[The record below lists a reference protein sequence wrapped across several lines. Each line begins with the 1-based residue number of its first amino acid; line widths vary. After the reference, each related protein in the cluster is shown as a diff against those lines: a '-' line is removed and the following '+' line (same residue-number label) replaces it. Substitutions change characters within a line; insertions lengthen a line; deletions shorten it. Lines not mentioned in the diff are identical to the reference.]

1 MRRRRPHVPPT
12 RRRPRMLAIVREPRE
27 GATAAERIALTVR
40 NSATL
45 TGKCACGATPDVEEL
60 APGVYRAVFRHED
73 DCPAVSPAAYRAV
86 AL

>member
-1 MRRRRPHVPPT
+1 MSRRRPHVPPT
-12 RRRPRMLAIVREPRE
+12 RWPRTLVLVPEPCE

-45 TGKCACGATPDVEEL
+45 TGRCACGATPDVEEL

-73 DCPAVSPAAYRAV
+73 DCPAISPAAYRAV
-86 AL
+86 GL

>member
-12 RRRPRMLAIVREPRE
+12 RRPRVLVLVSEPRE

-40 NSATL
+40 NSATT
-45 TGKCACGATPDVEEL
+45 TGRCACGATPDVEEL

-73 DCPAVSPAAYRAV
+73 DCPAISPAAYRAV
-86 AL
+86 GL